1 MSAGIKLGFLYPGHS
16 AEDDL
21 PQMAG
26 MLDPNI
32 EVNVVHTSVG
42 EDAHRIDALLD
53 LGQSDRLVPASDPL
67 FGTGIAAVIW
77 ACTSGS
83 FVFGRDGAREQVR
96 ILEDYLRIPASS
108 TSLAY
113 ADALNA
119 LGIRRVAIAA
129 TYPDDVTQSFVDFLA
144 EYDIETVACRGE
156 GIVTAAEVGRL
167 PVDDIRDM
175 VARGDHPDAEAVVV
189 PDTAAHTATI
199 IEPLEQQLAK
209 PVITANQVSLW
220 QALRLANGLTRRTGL
235 GRLFDTDY

>member
-1 MSAGIKLGFLYPGHS
+1 MTAPIKLGFLYPGHS

-21 PQMAG
+21 PLMAG

-32 EVNVVHTSVG
+32 EVNIAHTSVG

-83 FVFGRDGAREQVR
+83 FVFGRDGAREQAR

-108 TSLAY
+108 TSLAF
-113 ADALNA
+113 ADALAA
-119 LGIRRVAIAA
+119 LGLRRVAITA
-129 TYPDDVTQSFVDFLA
+129 TYPDEVTRSFVDFLA
-144 EYDIETVACRGE
+144 ECDIETLSWRGE

-167 PVDDIRDM
+167 PVERITEF
-175 VARGDHPDAEAVVV
+175 VALGDHPDAEAILV
-189 PDTAAHTATI
+189 PDTAAHTATV
-199 IEPLEQQLAK
+199 IEPLETRLGK

-220 QALRLANGLTRRTGL
+220 QALRLANGLARRRGL
-235 GRLFDTDY
+235 GRLFNTAY